1 MLFRRT
7 HLFPPWM
14 LATNLSTLGHTR
26 RLRRVTNVDKGSLLF
41 EYVFETGF
49 EHRRFRHHWV
59 GAVAMFDHGYARAL
73 VAGSGWARA
82 VGAPIGHQ
90 RTTFG
95 PPASPSILT
104 AHLED
109 PEQWTGPASAGLR
122 DWFANQ
128 SPDHVWEIVPG
139 HVIGYVPGVM
149 NEQIAESM
157 IAATKSLADLLAT
170 NPPDPPRQVGAE
182 KPAKTGES
190 RQPAKT

>member
-1 MLFRRT
+1 MVFRRT
-7 HLFPPWM
+7 HLFPDWL

-26 RLRRVTNVDKGSLLF
+26 RLRRVTPAGDDSLLF

-59 GAVAMFDHGYARAL
+59 GAATRIRHGFARAL

-82 VGAPIGHQ
+82 VGAPVGHQ
-90 RTTFG
+90 RATFG

-109 PEQWTGPASAGLR
+109 PGQWSGPAAADLR
-122 DWFANQ
+122 AWFSLQ
-128 SPDHVWEIVPG
+128 SPDHVWEVVPG

-149 NEQIAESM
+149 TEQIGESM
-157 IAATKSLADLLAT
+157 VAATKSLADLLTSHAS
-170 NPPDPPRQVGAE
+170 PVQADPKILARSAD
-182 KPAKTGES
+182 S
-190 RQPAKT
+190 R

>member
-1 MLFRRT
+1 MFFRRT
-7 HLFPPWM
+7 HLFPPWL

-26 RLRRVTNVDKGSLLF
+26 RLRRVRPVGDDSFLF

-59 GAVAMFDHGYARAL
+59 GAVTKTQHEYARAL

-82 VGAPIGHQ
+82 VGAPTGHQ
-90 RTTFG
+90 RTTLG
-95 PPASPSILT
+95 PPTSPSILT

-109 PEQWTGPASAGLR
+109 PEQWSGPAAADLR
-122 DWFANQ
+122 AWFANQ

-149 NEQIAESM
+149 TEQIGESM
-157 IAATKSLADLLAT
+157 IAATRSLAELLKSHTPAMNA
-170 NPPDPPRQVGAE
+170 NPLQLT
-182 KPAKTGES
+182 PAIV
-190 RQPAKT
+190 